1 MADERTRGA
10 GTALVTGAASGIG
23 LACAKLLLDD
33 GWSVGAADIQPLP
46 PSLALEAP
54 AGCLREIACDV
65 SNEEACRAAVAE
77 TVAAFGGLHAL
88 LHFAAF
94 HSTNT
99 WQELSAEEFTRTQAV
114 NVTGSFLMAR
124 EAARHMAEHG
134 GGAIVL
140 TGSGSMNSGGIGG
153 HGRGGPAYIASKAAI
168 VGLTRSLARSFGPH
182 DIRVNAV
189 FPGAAD
195 TAMTAGYD
203 EDARSRVAE
212 RTILGRIGTAA
223 EIASVA
229 RFLVSDDARYM
240 TGETVN
246 VNGGGSFGL

>member
-10 GTALVTGAASGIG
+10 GTALVSGAASGIG
-23 LACAKLLLDD
+23 LACAKLLLED

-46 PSLALEAP
+46 PSLGDDAP
-54 AGCLREIACDV
+54 ADRLRELACDV
-65 SNEEACRAAVAE
+65 SNEDSCSAAVAE
-77 TVAAFGGLHAL
+77 TVSAFGGLHAL

-99 WQELSAEEFTRTQAV
+99 WQELSAVEFTRTQEV

-124 EAARHMAEHG
+124 EAARHMAAHG

-140 TGSGSMNSGGIGG
+140 TGSGSMNSGGVGG

-182 DIRVNAV
+182 GIRVNAV
-189 FPGAAD
+189 FPGATD
-195 TAMTAGYD
+195 TAMTAEYD
-203 EDARSRVAE
+203 EDARNRVAE
-212 RTILGRIGTAA
+212 RTILGRIGAAA
-223 EIASVA
+223 EIAAVA